1 VSADIEANA
10 TPALALVMP
19 MAGRG
24 SRFARNGEL
33 LPKPLIRLS
42 GRPFFWWAVQS
53 VRRYAGIRELMFVVL
68 EEHCREFGLDR
79 RILELFPEA
88 NLLRLSDVTSGA
100 AQTARLGVEALR
112 SDGPIAINDCD
123 HAFICPTLAEF
134 AAQTASSAA
143 GALLCFRSDSAAYSY
158 AQLGPDGGV
167 ARTVEKQVVS
177 PLAIAGCYL
186 FADRERF
193 VRAYDIY
200 RATCPYD
207 ELFISGLYNTM
218 IAAGARVLAFELLRH
233 CSFGTPEELA
243 RADLRGLEP
252 HLLLQGTSP

>member
-1 VSADIEANA
+1 
-10 TPALALVMP
+10 MP

-33 LPKPLIRLS
+33 LPKPLITLS

-68 EEHCREFGLDR
+68 EEHCRDFGLDR
-79 RILELFPEA
+79 RILDLFPEA
-88 NLLRLSDVTSGA
+88 NLLRLPEVTSGA

-123 HAFICPTLAEF
+123 HAFICPPLAAF

-167 ARTVEKQVVS
+167 TRTVEKQVVS

-243 RADLRGLEP
+243 RADLGGIEP
-252 HLLLQGTSP
+252 HLLLQNTVP